1 MRFWAIADPDHLV
14 HAGRQLVIRALV
26 PAEDLDVDDLAVDT
40 VRHAQRGVFHFAR
53 LLTEDRAQQ
62 SLFRTQF
69 RLTPRRDLADQNV
82 VRANLG
88 ADADDPVLVEVR
100 QALLADVRDVA
111 GDLFRTQLGVARFG
125 LVLLDVD
132 RGEDV
137 VAHQPLADQDG
148 VLEVAAFPGHE
159 RDEHVLTERQL
170 AILGRRRIGHDLP
183 DLDPVALADAG
194 PLVDAGVLIRADE
207 LPQAVDV
214 LAAVVVRR
222 C

>member
-1 MRFWAIADPDHLV
+1 M
-14 HAGRQLVIRALV
+14 
-26 PAEDLDVDDLAVDT
+26 
-40 VRHAQRGVFHFAR
+40 RHAQRGVLHLAR

-62 SLFRTQF
+62 ALFRAQLG
-69 RLTPRRDLADQNV
+69 LTARRDLADQNV
-82 VRANLG
+82 VRANFG
-88 ADADDPVLVEVR
+88 ADADDAVLVEVG

-159 RDEHVLTERQL
+159 RDQHVLAERQL
-170 AILGRRRIGHDLP
+170 AVLGR
-183 DLDPVALADAG
+183 
-194 PLVDAGVLIRADE
+194 
-207 LPQAVDV
+207 
-214 LAAVVVRR
+214 
-222 C
+222 